1 MLKQENNYAFI
12 DSNNLILGVR
22 EMGWKLDYKK
32 FRRYL
37 KEKYAV
43 TKAYLFIGYLPENQK
58 LYTKLQESGYV
69 LVFKPVLKDRDG
81 KAKGNVDAD
90 LVLQAM
96 IDYSEY
102 DKAVLVTSDGDFY
115 CLVQYLRD
123 KNKLEIV
130 LSPNYTKCSVL
141 LTKTA
146 KESICFM
153 DNLRSKLE
161 YINEK
166 APQRDGTLRGASS

>member
-1 MLKQENNYAFI
+1 MLRPENNFAFI
-12 DSNNLILGVR
+12 DSNNLNLGIK
-22 EMGWKLDYKK
+22 ELGWKLDYKK

-43 TKAYLFIGYLPENQK
+43 TRAYLFIGYLPENQK
-58 LYTKLQESGYV
+58 LYTNLQEAGYV
-69 LVFKPVLKDRDG
+69 LVFKPVLKDCDG

-96 IDYSEY
+96 IDFPNY

-115 CLVQYLRD
+115 CLAQYLRD

-130 LSPNYTKCSVL
+130 LSPNYAKCSVL

-146 KESICFM
+146 KEKICFM
-153 DNLRSKLE
+153 DNLRLKLE
-161 YINEK
+161 YIKEK